1 LLVSSGF
8 AGLNLDPER
17 NSMATVFL
25 PTPLRRYAD
34 GQSKVQVDGATLGD
48 ILTNLD
54 TAYPGLKDRLFDES
68 GEIKRFIQVFVNEE
82 DVRALQGQAT
92 PVGPRDEVSIVP
104 AMAGGRQALPDIV
117 RSDSGGRSKGYLAE
131 G

>member
-1 LLVSSGF
+1 
-8 AGLNLDPER
+8 
-17 NSMATVFL
+17 MATVFL